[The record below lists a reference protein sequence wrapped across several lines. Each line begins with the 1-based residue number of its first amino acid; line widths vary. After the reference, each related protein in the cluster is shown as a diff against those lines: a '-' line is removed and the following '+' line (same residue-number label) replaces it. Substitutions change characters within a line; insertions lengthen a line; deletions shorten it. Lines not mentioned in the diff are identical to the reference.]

1 MTSSTPKQHHDSQ
14 RTEAEKSRRG
24 TDSTQAVGINQPA
37 GDPAGGPGN
46 SRDGHPKPP
55 HSGKPS

>member
-14 RTEAEKSRRG
+14 GTEAKKPRRG
-24 TDSTQAVGINQPA
+24 TDGTKAVSINEPPI
-37 GDPAGGPGN
+37 DPGN
-46 SRDGHPKPP
+46 SRGGHPKPP